1 MDYQP
6 QPPPSSE
13 PSPSPSDRPP
23 GITSPETP
31 TNNQNHE
38 IEDIMACVT
47 ALEAALLPCLPAREL
62 QAIDRSPHPSHQ
74 IDVERHARDFME
86 AAKKLQLYFMGLKRE
101 NHAPTRAESLRK
113 EISVMEEELKTK
125 EELIKKHSRLI
136 QESQKLVKEQIEKH
150 RVELEKV

>member
-1 MDYQP
+1 MSFISWY
-6 QPPPSSE
+6 
-13 PSPSPSDRPP
+13 
-23 GITSPETP
+23 
-31 TNNQNHE
+31 
-38 IEDIMACVT
+38 
-47 ALEAALLPCLPAREL
+47 LLFPLIAV
-62 QAIDRSPHPSHQ
+62 
-74 IDVERHARDFME
+74 DVERHARDFME

-113 EISVMEEELKTK
+113 VSFQDSTNVSESPNTFVSSVYVTWQEIAVMEEELKTK